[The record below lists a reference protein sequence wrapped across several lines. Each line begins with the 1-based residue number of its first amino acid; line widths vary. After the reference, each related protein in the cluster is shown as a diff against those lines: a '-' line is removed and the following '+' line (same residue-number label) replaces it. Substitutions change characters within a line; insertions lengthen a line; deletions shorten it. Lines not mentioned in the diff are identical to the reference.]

1 VAEKCLQNI
10 GQAIRKLMLVA
21 KELRVKEFLKC
32 KFECLYKEINL
43 FKKEKFSAKGF
54 RDEGKTIEYL
64 YFKSKLLC
72 LY

>member
-21 KELRVKEFLKC
+21 KALRVKEFLKC

-43 FKKEKFSAKGF
+43 FEKGRIFGKGV
-54 RDEGKTIEYL
+54 
-64 YFKSKLLC
+64 
-72 LY
+72 